1 MRYTSNLK
9 IGVLDDHLKNRV
21 TGSYLAIATKCW
33 ITVGAR
39 GIMIESLKL
48 FLHSSLF
55 FADWSAWVVQCH
67 DDPTRLIASTHF
79 FVTPQLKKHS
89 AEWWCYFSCQIY
101 HPYWPTVAVTATT
114 ITLISKTI
122 CFFCTDG
129 QLKKYNTQVCGVKP
143 CGQNIG

>member
-55 FADWSAWVVQCH
+55 SPIGRPELYSAMTQQDLLLLH
-67 DDPTRLIASTHF
+67 TFLLLPNSKNTLLNDD
-79 FVTPQLKKHS
+79 VTSLVRFIIHIDRPLQSLLLLSHSSLKLSVSS
-89 AEWWCYFSCQIY
+89 A
-101 HPYWPTVAVTATT
+101 
-114 ITLISKTI
+114 LM
-122 CFFCTDG
+122 G
-129 QLKKYNTQVCGVKP
+129 N
-143 CGQNIG
+143 

>member
-21 TGSYLAIATKCW
+21 TGSWLAIATKCW

-55 FADWSAWVVQCH
+55 FTDWSAWVVQCH
-67 DDPTRLIASTHF
+67 DPTRLIASTHF

-89 AEWWCYFSCQIY
+89 AEWWCYFSLVRFIIHIDRPLQSLLLLS
-101 HPYWPTVAVTATT
+101 H
-114 ITLISKTI
+114 SS
-122 CFFCTDG
+122 
-129 QLKKYNTQVCGVKP
+129 LKLSVSSALMGN
-143 CGQNIG
+143 